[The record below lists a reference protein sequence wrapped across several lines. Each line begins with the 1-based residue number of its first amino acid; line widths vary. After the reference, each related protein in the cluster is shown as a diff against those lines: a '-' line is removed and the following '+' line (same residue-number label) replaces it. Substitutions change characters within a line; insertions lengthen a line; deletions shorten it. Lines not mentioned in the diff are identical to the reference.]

1 MLTVPARLMQE
12 QAGDCLASWLA
23 QMPAAPA
30 AVRLDVAGLT
40 QFDSAALA
48 AVLALRR
55 ATLSRGQVLEVVNI
69 PPRLAEL
76 SHLYGVDEL
85 LSN

>member
-1 MLTVPARLMQE
+1 MLTVPSSLTQA
-12 QAGDCLASWLA
+12 QAGDCLAHWLA
-23 QMPAAPA
+23 HMPAAPA
-30 AVRLDVAGLT
+30 AVQLDAAGLT
-40 QFDSAALA
+40 RFDSAALA

-55 ATLSRGQVLEVVNI
+55 AALTRGQSLHVVNI

>member
-1 MLTVPARLMQE
+1 MLTVPARLTQV
-12 QAGDCLASWLA
+12 QAGDCLANWLA
-23 QMPAAPA
+23 QMPGAPA

>member
-1 MLTVPARLMQE
+1 MLTVPARLTQA
-12 QAGDCLASWLA
+12 QAGGCLTQWLG
-23 QMPAAPA
+23 QLPPVPT
-30 AVRLDVAGLT
+30 AVRLDATGLT

-55 ATLSRGQVLEVVNI
+55 AVLARGQRLEVVNM